1 MSDQRFQ
8 HEAGFQL
15 ASFKAAGDGEPA
27 GEFEAIV
34 SVFGNVDLGGD
45 RIAPG
50 AFSKSLAEWQATGD
64 PIPVIWNHMWD
75 NPDAHIG
82 AIDPADAVET
92 AAGLQVK
99 GRIDL
104 DNPLAAQVYRLLSQR
119 RVKEFSFG
127 YNVRDS
133 RVEKGVNELL
143 DLDVIEVGPTL
154 KGMNPATELL
164 AVKALAAVTEATD
177 AAVEEVAEA
186 AAVEEVAEAA
196 AYLVGESGS
205 ESKFKAGARLSKAT
219 RSTLEQVVDQLSSLL
234 VADRNGDDEQ
244 ETKSTE
250 AETIGKASDPDL
262 DLMTRIK
269 LLKEK

>member
-8 HEAGFQL
+8 CEAGFQL

-27 GEFEAIV
+27 GEFEAVV

-50 AFSKSLAEWQATGD
+50 AFTKSLSQWQESGD

-82 AIDPADAVET
+82 AIAPGDAVET

-104 DNPLAAQVYRLLSQR
+104 DNPFAAQVFRLLSQR

-164 AVKALAAVTEATD
+164 AVKALAAVAEATE

-186 AAVEEVAEAA
+186 AAAEEAGPE
-196 AYLVGESGS
+196 
-205 ESKFKAGARLSKAT
+205 FKAGARLSKAT
-219 RSTLEQVVDQLSSLL
+219 RSTLTQVVDQLSSLL
-234 VADRNGDDEQ
+234 AADREGDGEQ
-244 ETKSTE
+244 ETKSVVE
-250 AETIGKASDPDL
+250 AEASGKASDSDL